1 MQIAELIVGLG
12 AALFVLT
19 CTVVGVRLLWLAYR
33 TREIPELCIGAGLV
47 CVAGV
52 GTPLCIASG
61 IGPDP
66 VSSLNLPLAA
76 AGLIAVFGGTL
87 CLYAFTWRVFRA
99 DAAWAKAL
107 VCVAGVA
114 FAIVIAGSLRA
125 FVQAPQDAPSYEAAS
140 GWLACIRIAI
150 VGAYL
155 WTGTE
160 SWLQYRM
167 ARRRLGLGLA
177 DPVATNRLLLWSLI
191 GAVEVC
197 INGVDLVLHLHGL
210 SPMLDPR
217 AMAVTASGGVIASA
231 MMYLTFLPPR
241 GYLRW
246 VRGRAE
252 RAAA

>member
-12 AALFVLT
+12 AALFILT
-19 CTVVGVRLLWLAYR
+19 CTVVGGRLLWLARR
-33 TREIPELCIGAGLV
+33 TREIPELCIGGGLV

-52 GTPLCIASG
+52 GTPLLLASG
-61 IGPDP
+61 IGPGP
-66 VSSLNLPLAA
+66 VSSLNLPLVA
-76 AGLIAVFGGTL
+76 AGLVAVLGGTL

-107 VCVAGVA
+107 VILAGVA
-114 FAIVIAGSLRA
+114 FAVIVAGSLHA
-125 FVQAPQDAPSYEAAS
+125 FLRAPQDALSFEAAS
-140 GWLACIRIAI
+140 GWLAGVRIA
-150 VGAYL
+150 VLGAYL
-155 WTGTE
+155 WTGIE

-197 INGVDLVLHLHGL
+197 INGADLILHLHGL
-210 SPMLDPR
+210 SPVMDAR
-217 AMAVTASGGVIASA
+217 AMAVTATGGVIASA

-241 GYLRW
+241 AYLRW

-252 RAAA
+252 IAAA

>member
-1 MQIAELIVGLG
+1 MQTSELIVGLG

-19 CTVVGVRLLWLAYR
+19 CTVVGGRLLWLAYR
-33 TREIPELCIGAGLV
+33 TREIPEFCIGAGLV
-47 CVAGV
+47 CVAGI
-52 GTPLCIASG
+52 GAPLCLASG
-61 IGPDP
+61 FGPNP

-76 AGLIAVFGGTL
+76 AGVTAILVGTL
-87 CLYAFTWRVFRA
+87 CLLAFTWRVFRA

-107 VCVAGVA
+107 VLLAGVA
-114 FAIVIAGSLRA
+114 FAIIVAGTLRA
-125 FVQAPQDAPSYEAAS
+125 LLRAPQEALSSEVAS
-140 GWLACIRIAI
+140 GWMAGVRLAF

-155 WTGTE
+155 WTGIE

-191 GAVEVC
+191 GAVEAC
-197 INGVDLVLHLHGL
+197 LNGVDLVLHLRGL
-210 SPMLDPR
+210 NPVVDPR
-217 AMAVTASGGVIASA
+217 AMAVTATGGVIASA

-241 GYLRW
+241 AYLRW
-246 VRGRAE
+246 VRDRAE